1 MESQQPAPRSLCA
14 GLPAVTTFPGRR
26 RNADLIEKTFK
37 EEFWRAAQLGF
48 GSHARLPAAVGSL
61 CAPARPGDRHGQ
73 RGHPRWE
80 PGTRAEALLA
90 ISRHRNCFIFSK
102 KELLRRGRCKL

>member
-37 EEFWRAAQLGF
+37 EEFWRAARLGL
-48 GSHARLPAAVGSL
+48 GSHARLTAAAGSL
-61 CAPARPGDRHGQ
+61 RVPAGPGDQHKRGGQ
-73 RGHPRWE
+73 DGSQAPGHKP
-80 PGTRAEALLA
+80 
-90 ISRHRNCFIFSK
+90 S
-102 KELLRRGRCKL
+102 